1 MQLKLNCLGNQ
12 LGCLAHQLPSISCC
26 HCGIMILLGW
36 HLRCWVL
43 QTTFLNVMIY
53 CGHHMRLILYHL
65 WMSTLLR
72 LLCGH
77 ISLKCTGFFG
87 NVVSLLSLLVTPLV
101 LVLIDVVSVAFRGLL
116 FILFSRR
123 HSLRA
128 WWLKFNYYYY
138 YYYYY
143 NTVWPPC
150 VACWISV
157 AKTTI
162 WNTSLSL
169 LVYRLLKPWLN

>member
-1 MQLKLNCLGNQ
+1 MRRQAMQLKLNCLGNQ

-128 WWLKFNYYYY
+128 WWLKFNYYYF
-138 YYYYY
+138 
-143 NTVWPPC
+143 
-150 VACWISV
+150 
-157 AKTTI
+157 TI
-162 WNTSLSL
+162 FDRHS
-169 LVYRLLKPWLN
+169 Y